1 MIYINPHIKNII
13 VLIIIAIMIWF
24 GLYKTIGTTGVLALF
39 GFLLSAM
46 IVAAFFLETKHK

>member
-1 MIYINPHIKNII
+1 
-13 VLIIIAIMIWF
+13 MIWF